1 MNVPITA
8 TYTVGATLYAV
19 ITSPAGTFW
28 NTISQT
34 FEAFNAG
41 NWAQY
46 AVPMA
51 EYPGTSYYS
60 AAYPTGIAGVLTSEL
75 LFAQAGGSPALS
87 DAPAFT
93 VIQSQGKNVG
103 AVGNLWQS
111 AQNMA
116 FSLGTQQLG
125 AIVGTPVSSLVLP
138 TNLTST
144 ELDAYA
150 GRAVIMTSGALAQQG
165 SRINAYDNVLFTL
178 TIVGFPSGG
187 TPANTDTFVII

>member
-19 ITSPAGTFW
+19 VVSPAGTFW
-28 NTISQT
+28 NTGSLTLET
-34 FEAFNAG
+34 FSAG
-41 NWAQY
+41 SWSQY
-46 AVPMA
+46 AVPMT

-60 AAYPTGIAGVLTSEL
+60 AAYPAGITGVLTSEL
-75 LFAQAGGSPALS
+75 LFSQAGGSPSLS

-103 AVGNLWQS
+103 SVGNLWQS

-116 FSLGTQQLG
+116 FALGTQQLG
-125 AIVGTPVSSLVLP
+125 AIVGTPTSGVLLP

-144 ELDAYA
+144 QLDAYA
-150 GRAVIMTSGALAQQG
+150 GRAVVMTSGVLFQQG
-165 SRINAYDNVLFTL
+165 SRINAYDPSLFTL
-178 TIVGFPSGG
+178 TIVGFPSGHS
-187 TPANTDTFVII
+187 PANSDTFIII